1 MAGILLQ
8 LLLRYGQPS
17 LTSIFMDV
25 NTFDGILMDGIGKR
39 LRSER
44 MRLGLS
50 QPEFAALGGLKH
62 KTQLNYEADVSVPD
76 ARYLLALREVGV
88 DIWYVL
94 TGEVSSSSLAEEESD
109 VVDGYRK
116 LNEAGKAAV
125 QTFISSC
132 VRTGSMTLDADPTS
146 PDRRVKRLAE
156 NRRAALDQRM
166 AENVERAMAEIERQ
180 RRERAAK
187 TKKG

>member
-1 MAGILLQ
+1 
-8 LLLRYGQPS
+8 
-17 LTSIFMDV
+17 MDSV
-25 NTFDGILMDGIGKR
+25 GKR
-39 LRSER
+39 LRGER

-62 KTQLNYEADVSVPD
+62 KTQLNYEADVSAPD

-94 TGEVSSSSLAEEESD
+94 TGEVSPAVLPADEGD
-109 VVDGYRK
+109 LIDGYRQ

-125 QTFISSC
+125 QGFIATC
-132 VRTGSMTLDADPTS
+132 INTGSMTSGGEGASAP
-146 PDRRVKRLAE
+146 RVKRLAE

-166 AENVERAMAEIERQ
+166 AENVERAMAEVERLKA
-180 RRERAAK
+180 ERAGK
-187 TKKG
+187 TRK